1 MSYKLLPP
9 GTRHGNKVYYAVVT
23 AKGNRVEVSTDTT
36 NKRLAR
42 KYAQQVEDGL
52 FKRHVFDG
60 SEGTV
65 SAAIDSYIAFR
76 RPRKVEEGYLL
87 KIRGLIGKRH
97 RHGIGQEDFDECAQ
111 VLYPGLS
118 NETWNRCVY
127 TPLQAALRH
136 AGLNLR
142 IKRPTQKKPKH
153 KSLTA
158 AQRDLLIK
166 NAEDPELRALLLLL
180 FYAGPRI
187 SEAINLTRDD
197 TDLQKGE
204 ARFVLTKTGEVHWRP
219 LHKKVVVALANLPV
233 RQDGRFFRWKTRFGP
248 RKPIADL
255 CKKTGIRFHPHRA
268 RHTFADLFLES
279 GGSLRDLMDAGGWQN
294 VKSAMRYTARVE
306 ERVRKAVN
314 KL

>member
-9 GTRHGNKVYYAVVT
+9 GTRHGNKVYYAVIT
-23 AKGNRVEVSTDTT
+23 AKGNRVEVSTYTT
-36 NKRLAR
+36 NKRLAER
-42 KYAQQVEDGL
+42 FAEQRDREL
-52 FKRHVFDG
+52 WERHVLG
-60 SEGTV
+60 RAEETV
-65 SAAIDSYIAFR
+65 SAAIAAYIGFR
-76 RPRKVEEGYLL
+76 RPRKADEAYLL
-87 KIRGLIGKRH
+87 KICGLIGKR
-97 RHGIGQEDFDECAQ
+97 RCHGLAQEDFDECAQ

-142 IKRPTQKKPKH
+142 IRRPKQKKPTH

-166 NAEDPELRALLLLL
+166 NADDPELRALLTLL

-187 SEAINLTRDD
+187 GEAINLTRDD
-197 TDLQKGE
+197 TDLPNGL
-204 ARFVLTKTGEVHWRP
+204 ARFKLTKTGEEHWRP
-219 LHKKVVVALANLPV
+219 LHEKVVVALANLPV

-255 CKKTGIRFHPHRA
+255 CKKTGIPFHPHRA
-268 RHTFADLFLES
+268 RHTFADLFLEK
-279 GGSLRDLMDAGGWQN
+279 GGSLRDLMDAGGWQDE
-294 VKSAMRYTARVE
+294 KSAMRYTGKNV
-306 ERVRKAVN
+306 ERVRRAVN
-314 KL
+314 NL

>member
-23 AKGNRVEVSTDTT
+23 AKGKRVEVSTDTT
-36 NKRLAR
+36 DKRLAR
-42 KYAQQVEDGL
+42 KYAQQVESEL
-52 FKRHVFDG
+52 FERHVLDG

-87 KIRGLIGKRH
+87 KIRGLIGKRR

-111 VLYPGLS
+111 VLYPTCA

-136 AGLNLR
+136 VGLNLR
-142 IKRPTQKKPKH
+142 IRRPKQKKPMH

-166 NAEDPELRALLLLL
+166 NADDPELRALLTLL

-197 TDLQKGE
+197 TDLQKGV
-204 ARFVLTKTGEVHWRP
+204 ARFVLTKTGEEHWRP
-219 LHKKVVVALANLPV
+219 LHEKVVVALANLPV

-255 CKKTGIRFHPHRA
+255 CKKTGIPFHPHLA
-268 RHTFADLFLES
+268 RHTFADLFLEK
-279 GGSLRDLMDAGGWQN
+279 GGSLRDLMDAGGWQDE
-294 VKSAMRYTARVE
+294 KSAMRYTARNV

-314 KL
+314 NL